1 VSNSGPATDTPFRE
15 AVRMRP
21 GMYVG
26 DITGDGANDGVNGLL
41 VMLLEV
47 VGNALDQHLLGR
59 CTAIQVEVD
68 DDVIT
73 VRDDGP
79 GLPRRTPTRSRRC
92 SRRLP
97 RRRRGDADRRTAAA
111 RCHRDHVVSGASAQR
126 GQTCCSAAIS
136 TPSPPGSSIQTSF
149 PLAVRRRCAA
159 TRGG

>member
-97 RRRRGDADRRTAAA
+97 RRRRGDADRRT
-111 RCHRDHVVSGASAQR
+111 SAQR